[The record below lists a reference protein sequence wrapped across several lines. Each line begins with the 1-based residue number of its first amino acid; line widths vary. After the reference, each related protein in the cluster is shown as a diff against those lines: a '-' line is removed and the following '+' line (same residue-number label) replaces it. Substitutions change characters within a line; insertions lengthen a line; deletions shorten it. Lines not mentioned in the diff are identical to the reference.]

1 MFHTKFYLYESKT
14 QAKKKLPIHTGIA
27 TFFQSLRHVSDTSI
41 RAICQE
47 AHVSTRTY
55 HKIMRHEPVK
65 PECYEKLFIALVRA
79 VNEEEFLPHWAAL
92 GLCLY
97 DECESFEL

>member
-1 MFHTKFYLYESKT
+1 
-14 QAKKKLPIHTGIA
+14 
-27 TFFQSLRHVSDTSI
+27 
-41 RAICQE
+41 
-47 AHVSTRTY
+47 
-55 HKIMRHEPVK
+55 MRHESVK

>member
-1 MFHTKFYLYESKT
+1 M
-14 QAKKKLPIHTGIA
+14 
-27 TFFQSLRHVSDTSI
+27 
-41 RAICQE
+41 
-47 AHVSTRTY
+47 STRTY

-65 PECYEKLFIALVRA
+65 PECYEKLFIALVHA

-97 DECESFEL
+97 DECEYFEL